1 MRVLTGDHP
10 TTAAAVATE
19 LGLEVARE
27 DVVTGPDWENFSR
40 AERRD
45 AVRGSSVFARVTPE
59 QKVEIVQALETDG
72 HVCAMVGDGANDAAA
87 IRVSSVGIG
96 VASTDSDPARG
107 AADIVLLDGRV
118 GGLTDALDEG
128 SQLWRRVRSAV
139 GVLLGGNAGEVAF
152 ALIGSALS
160 GESPLNARQ
169 LLLVN
174 LMTDA
179 LPAAALAVSTPSENG
194 SEKSETMDAHALWQ
208 TIAVRGGATAIGA
221 LAAWLMARTSGRRR
235 RASTV
240 ALVAWWAP
248 NWGRRCS
255 NRAVRWWS
263 QPLPDPLRLWRR
275 SSAHPW

>member
-19 LGLEVARE
+19 LGLDVARE

-72 HVCAMVGDGANDAAA
+72 RVCAMVGDGANDAAA

-118 GGLTDALDEG
+118 GGLTDALDEAVNCGGG
-128 SQLWRRVRSAV
+128 SDQR
-139 GVLLGGNAGEVAF
+139 
-152 ALIGSALS
+152 
-160 GESPLNARQ
+160 
-169 LLLVN
+169 
-174 LMTDA
+174 
-179 LPAAALAVSTPSENG
+179 
-194 SEKSETMDAHALWQ
+194 
-208 TIAVRGGATAIGA
+208 
-221 LAAWLMARTSGRRR
+221 
-235 RASTV
+235 
-240 ALVAWWAP
+240 
-248 NWGRRCS
+248 
-255 NRAVRWWS
+255 
-263 QPLPDPLRLWRR
+263 
-275 SSAHPW
+275 